1 MNKKFG
7 ELFRLP
13 RYQHC
18 KNAYLAYGKSR
29 LDEQNRGLLAEN
41 KTGYWKIKSGRIN
54 KGDLIVLLL
63 EVADKP
69 KCYELFS
76 GIMHDIERVRS
87 KITGAERSVITV
99 DRFDKFTDINDQ
111 SIMSYLMGSSIPQG
125 NNVNQITLANYVSKV
140 SVPDDFID
148 EVIEERNEFLEQV
161 MKAASDSTAAR
172 RKRLAKSTQH
182 DPVFSIK
189 KTKIYH
195 RNPDVV
201 AERLHLAKGICEK
214 CKEKAPFMRK
224 SDGKPYLEVH
234 HRISLSQ
241 GGADSVENTIAI
253 CPNCHRQVHHGV
265 V

>member
-1 MNKKFG
+1 MNKKFDG
-7 ELFRLP
+7 LFRLP
-13 RYQHC
+13 RYRHC
-18 KNAYLAYGKSR
+18 KNAYLVYGKSR

-76 GIMHDIERVRS
+76 GIMQDIERIRS
-87 KITGAERSVITV
+87 KTTGVERSVITV
-99 DRFDKFTDINDQ
+99 DQFDKFTDINDQ

-125 NNVNQITLANYVSKV
+125 NNVNQIMLANYVSKV
-140 SVPDDFID
+140 SEPDDFID
-148 EVIEERNEFLEQV
+148 EVIEEHIKFQEQV
-161 MKAASDSTAAR
+161 IKAASDSTAAR
-172 RKRLAKSTQH
+172 RKRLAKSAQR
-182 DPVFSIK
+182 DPAFSIK
-189 KTKIYH
+189 KTKVYY

-201 AERLHLAKGICEK
+201 AERLHLAKGICEE
-214 CKEKAPFMRK
+214 CKEKAPFIRK

-241 GGADSVENTIAI
+241 GGADSVENTIAV

-265 V
+265 